1 MPLRAGTCTGGTRST
16 GTFGIVQKMCE
27 LCQHGC
33 SDSRDCRHNSHAEI
47 PVRHASFQWLLQGI
61 SHTLP
66 GMRTIKTDILIF
78 GSGIAGLWLL
88 NRLRAAGYSV
98 LLLEQ
103 DRLGG
108 LETLNANGIIHGGLK
123 FGLSAMLRDVEDL
136 DDMPALW
143 RSCLSGTGDLDL
155 SDVRVLAE
163 HQYIW
168 SEASL
173 AARANTYFA
182 SRLMSGRVDPVD
194 GVDRPAVLQNATF
207 KGRVYRL
214 SDLVIDMPS
223 LVQALTARH
232 RDCIYKVGGQNL
244 HMEIDDRHNTTAVF
258 ITGAAMEPLRIHPN
272 HVVLAGGQGNAG
284 LLEDIGLREPAMAK
298 RTVHMVMLKRPN
310 LPSFYAH
317 CIGPRRT
324 PRLTITTHPTRDG
337 EKIWYVGGE
346 VAEEGAGLDE
356 RMQIEKVQREL
367 KALLPWVDLRGA
379 RYKSFK
385 INRVLP
391 ADDRRLLRTDNAFVQ
406 RIGNNI
412 LTWPCKLTL
421 APNLGRQVLNHLENA
436 GIKPEHEQP
445 SEPLPLLFPEIGQPI
460 WETLFT

>member
-1 MPLRAGTCTGGTRST
+1 
-16 GTFGIVQKMCE
+16 
-27 LCQHGC
+27 
-33 SDSRDCRHNSHAEI
+33 
-47 PVRHASFQWLLQGI
+47 
-61 SHTLP
+61 
-66 GMRTIKTDILIF
+66 MRTIKTDILIF

-108 LETLNANGIIHGGLK
+108 YETLNANGIIHGGLK
-123 FGLSAMLRDVEDL
+123 FGLSAMLRDIENL

-143 RSCLSGTGDLDL
+143 RACLAGNGDLDL
-155 SDVRVLAE
+155 ADVRVLAE

-168 SEASL
+168 TEASL
-173 AARANTYFA
+173 AARANTFFA
-182 SRLMSGRVDPVD
+182 SRLTRGRAEPVE
-194 GVDRPAVLQNATF
+194 GHARPEVLHNAAF
-207 KGRVYRL
+207 KGRVYEL
-214 SDLVIDMPS
+214 ADLVIDMPS
-223 LVQALTARH
+223 LVNVLTARH
-232 RDCIYKVGGQNL
+232 RDCIYKVSAQNL

-258 ITGAAMEPLRIHPN
+258 ITGAAMEPLRIHPG
-272 HVVLAGGQGNAG
+272 HVVLAAGQGNAG
-284 LLEDIGLREPAMAK
+284 LLEDIGVREPGMEK

-310 LPSFYAH
+310 LPPFYAH
-317 CIGPRRT
+317 CLGTRRN

-346 VAEEGAGLDE
+346 VAEDGAGLDE
-356 RMQIEKVQREL
+356 RMQIDRVQREL

-391 ADDRRLLRTDNAFVQ
+391 AGDRRLLRTDNAFVQ
-406 RIGNNI
+406 RIGNNL

-421 APNLGRQVLNHLENA
+421 APNLGRQVLTHLENA
-436 GIKPEHEQP
+436 GVKPEHEQP
-445 SEPLPLLFPEIGQPI
+445 PEALPLLFPEIGQPV